1 MASSNPGPGAA
12 GHSTTTK
19 QLPRDAIVMQSL
31 LKEMGVTLHEP
42 RVINQML
49 DFVYRK
55 KNLYIIYFAV
65 GQW

>member
-1 MASSNPGPGAA
+1 MTSGGGGGH
-12 GHSTTTK
+12 GHSTTK
-19 QLPRDAIVMQSL
+19 QIPRDAVVMQSL

-55 KNLYIIYFAV
+55 
-65 GQW
+65 